1 MTKFKALNSAAFRL
15 FLKGETN
22 LKYETP
28 LFVNTNGER
37 GVFYMRK
44 VEISGINTAELPVLS
59 DEQKNELLRRIKDGD
74 KKAEEIFIRGN
85 LRLVLSVLQ
94 RFWNRGE
101 NPDDL
106 FQVGCV
112 GLIKS
117 IRNFDLTLGLKFS
130 TYAVPMILGEIRRYL
145 RDNNMVRVS
154 RSVRDTAYKALAVKE
169 KLTNDL
175 SREPTVEEIAARLH
189 IDREEVAAA
198 LDAIVDPVSLFEP
211 VYAEGSDTIYVMDQV
226 RDTKNND
233 DNWMQ
238 EILIKESIAHLPA
251 REKQIIALRFL
262 EGKTQ
267 MEVASEIGISQ
278 AQVSR
283 LEKGALRRIKGNL
296 Q

>member
-1 MTKFKALNSAAFRL
+1 MAK
-15 FLKGETN
+15 
-22 LKYETP
+22 
-28 LFVNTNGER
+28 
-37 GVFYMRK
+37 GVFSYMRK

-59 DEQKNELLRRIKDGD
+59 EKEKNELLHRIKAGD
-74 KKAEEIFIRGN
+74 KKAEEVFIRGN

-94 RFWNRGE
+94 RFRGRDE

-117 IRNFDLTLGLKFS
+117 IRNFDLSLGLRFS

-154 RSVRDTAYKALAVKE
+154 RSVRDTAYRALAVKE
-169 KLTNDL
+169 KLTGEL
-175 SREPTVEEIAARLH
+175 GREPTVEEISKRLEY
-189 IDREEVAAA
+189 DKEEVAAA

-226 RDTKNND
+226 RDTKNSD
-233 DNWMQ
+233 DNWME
-238 EILIKESIAHLPA
+238 EILIKESISKLPP

-267 MEVASEIGISQ
+267 MEVAKEIGISQ

-283 LEKGALRRIKGNL
+283 LEKGALGRIKGAL
-296 Q
+296 

>member
-1 MTKFKALNSAAFRL
+1 
-15 FLKGETN
+15 
-22 LKYETP
+22 
-28 LFVNTNGER
+28 
-37 GVFYMRK
+37 MRK
-44 VEISGINTAELPVLS
+44 VEISGINTSELPVLS
-59 DEQKNELLRRIKDGD
+59 DTEKEQLLTRIKAGD

-117 IRNFDLTLGLKFS
+117 IRNFDMSLGLKFS

-169 KLTNDL
+169 KLTGEL
-175 SREPTVEEIAARLH
+175 GREPTVEEISKRLGTSG
-189 IDREEVAAA
+189 EEVAAA

-226 RDTKNND
+226 RDSKNCD
-233 DNWMQ
+233 DNWME
-238 EILIKESIAHLPA
+238 EILIKESISHLPA

-262 EGKTQ
+262 DGKTQ
-267 MEVASEIGISQ
+267 MEVAREIGISQ

-283 LEKGALRRIKGNL
+283 LEKGALRKIKSQL
-296 Q
+296 

>member
-1 MTKFKALNSAAFRL
+1 
-15 FLKGETN
+15 
-22 LKYETP
+22 
-28 LFVNTNGER
+28 
-37 GVFYMRK
+37 MRK
-44 VEISGINTAELPVLS
+44 VEISGINTAELPVLT
-59 DEQKNELLRRIKDGD
+59 DKEKQELLTRIKAGD
-74 KKAEEIFIRGN
+74 KRAEERFIRGN

-117 IRNFDLTLGLKFS
+117 IRNFDLSLGLKFS

-154 RSVRDTAYKALAVKE
+154 RSVRDIAYKALAVKE
-169 KLTNDL
+169 KLTGEL
-175 SREPTVEEIAARLH
+175 GREPSVEEIARRLEMP
-189 IDREEVAAA
+189 REEVAAA
-198 LDAIVDPVSLFEP
+198 LDAIVDPVSLFDP
-211 VYAEGSDTIYVMDQV
+211 VYSEGTDTIYVMDQIG
-226 RDTKNND
+226 DTKNCD
-233 DNWMQ
+233 DNWME
-238 EILIKESIAHLPA
+238 EILIKEAIAHLPP

-267 MEVASEIGISQ
+267 MEVAGEIGISQ

-283 LEKGALRRIKGNL
+283 LEKGALHRIKGAL
-296 Q
+296 L

>member
-1 MTKFKALNSAAFRL
+1 
-15 FLKGETN
+15 
-22 LKYETP
+22 
-28 LFVNTNGER
+28 
-37 GVFYMRK
+37 MRK
-44 VEISGINTAELPVLS
+44 VEICGINTAELPVLS
-59 DEQKNELLRRIKDGD
+59 NAEKEALLYRIKEGD
-74 KKAEEIFIRGN
+74 KKAEEIFIKGN

-117 IRNFDLTLGLKFS
+117 IRNFDLSLGLKFS

-154 RSVRDTAYKALAVKE
+154 RSVRDIAYKALAVKE
-169 KLTNDL
+169 KLTSEL
-175 SREPTVEEIAARLH
+175 SREPTVEEIASRLSLP
-189 IDREEVAAA
+189 REEVAAA
-198 LDAIVDPVSLFEP
+198 LDAIATPVSLFEP
-211 VYAEGSDTIYVMDQV
+211 VYAEGSDTIFVMDQV
-226 RDTKNND
+226 RDTKSSD
-233 DNWMQ
+233 DNWME

-267 MEVASEIGISQ
+267 MEVAEEIGISQ

-283 LEKGALRRIKGNL
+283 LEKGALKRIKSNL
-296 Q
+296 

>member
-1 MTKFKALNSAAFRL
+1 MN
-15 FLKGETN
+15 
-22 LKYETP
+22 ETP
-28 LFVNTNGER
+28 FFVNTKDER
-37 GVFYMRK
+37 GVFIFMRK

-59 DEQKNELLRRIKDGD
+59 DAEKDELLRRIKEGD
-74 KKAEEIFIRGN
+74 KRAEEVFIRGN

-117 IRNFDLTLGLKFS
+117 IRNFDLSLGLKFS

-189 IDREEVAAA
+189 IEREEVAAA

-233 DNWMQ
+233 DNWME
-238 EILIKESIAHLPA
+238 EILIKESIAHLPP